1 MSLVLRSEVDTP
13 VELVLKL
20 DLALLDFLLKDFN
33 TVCVGNSSEWSVN
46 DLL

>member
-1 MSLVLRSEVDTP
+1 MSLMLRSEVNTP

-20 DLALLDFLLKDFN
+20 DLALLDFLLKNFD
-33 TVCVGNSSEWSVN
+33 TICVGNSSERSVN